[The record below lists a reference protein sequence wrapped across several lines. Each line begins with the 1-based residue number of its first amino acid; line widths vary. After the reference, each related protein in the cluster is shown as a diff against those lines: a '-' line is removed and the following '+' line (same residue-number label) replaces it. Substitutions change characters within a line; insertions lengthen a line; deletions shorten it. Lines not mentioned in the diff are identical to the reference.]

1 MKLGN
6 DVFLFYEVAKFILKF
21 AFFIP
26 AFVKKQKNNDLLYV
40 YSYYSYYLVRN
51 SRNIVICL

>member
-21 AFFIP
+21 ANLYYIRGS
-26 AFVKKQKNNDLLYV
+26 LLF
-40 YSYYSYYLVRN
+40 L
-51 SRNIVICL
+51 